1 MTAPARG
8 WAWPAAPLPE
18 SVGAERRWAIWL
30 MLGAAIDNAA
40 GDAPRAA
47 RLNAL
52 RAAVNRETMRYWRM
66 LMTVAIAAR
75 RREDEAPVRGL
86 PPIRSDVP
94 QGLNQTAFPAP
105 RPRLLD
111 FIATVTLT
119 EDAERNPAKVET
131 AFVALQTEP
140 GAADTLEDLAA
151 LWERPHRAA
160 LIRLRWSNATNIM
173 AALQPLVE
181 VGGEPLQPRIGILVL
196 LSPMPRSISQA
207 FARAHADLPDLLD
220 RLTAE
225 MLFGPRRR
233 LVIQALHG
241 LAQPK
246 DDNVKRSG

>member
-1 MTAPARG
+1 M
-8 WAWPAAPLPE
+8 
-18 SVGAERRWAIWL
+18 
-30 MLGAAIDNAA
+30 
-40 GDAPRAA
+40 
-47 RLNAL
+47 
-52 RAAVNRETMRYWRM
+52 
-66 LMTVAIAAR
+66 
-75 RREDEAPVRGL
+75 
-86 PPIRSDVP
+86 
-94 QGLNQTAFPAP
+94 
-105 RPRLLD
+105 LD